1 MHSPSQTAPATP
13 TTDERRRAHGP
24 LVTAWSQRP
33 ATALRS
39 IVPDGDW
46 SSIDR
51 RLLDSFVAQATRES
65 ATTDRAATPW
75 PQPLFSQYS
84 AYPLAGERLS
94 YETAVG
100 DRLARLSRAVILA
113 AASAAGV
120 AVAARH
126 DPLAEVADGL
136 WLLAEQTT
144 WCWAA
149 HDDAFRRFGTVTPS
163 LDEPF
168 LDLGA
173 GEAVAAVAWAI
184 AVLGDELDE
193 RYPGL
198 TDRLRTE
205 AEQRVFQPF
214 LDRDDWHWLGL
225 DVDPDGEPVV
235 LHNWNPWILGN
246 TIAAAAVLCSPDR
259 AELVIDR
266 AVDGIDRYL
275 AGLPRDGAIDEGWEY
290 WWNGAARALE
300 AVETLD
306 RLAGGRL
313 ALDVLD
319 LLPESLRFPL
329 RMQLSADWYVNVADA
344 RARGDRTLPFD
355 LLHRWGRRLELPD
368 VVAYAMA
375 HRDPDAPVATDR
387 AGLGRL
393 VRVCLDGAWAVADA
407 RNATLPLPLP
417 ASVDLPSIG
426 MSLAREHDG
435 RSDGLAVSL
444 KGGHNDENH
453 NHNDLGSVI
462 VALDGVPAVID
473 PGRPT
478 YDARTFG
485 PDRYDIWCMRSDWHS
500 VPAPRGLLQQHGPE
514 FAARDRRGGDHGA
527 QASWSMDLAAAYG
540 LAEHEHWR
548 RTATLDRTASRVVI
562 EDVWTLDDPAGTA
575 VTLMLWGD
583 VTEVDPATLRLRRP
597 VDGVRDVM
605 LQHDAD
611 EVAMEVVRLDDAMM
625 RSSWGET
632 ITRVRLLPRPD
643 ADRLLVTVEAAR

>member
-1 MHSPSQTAPATP
+1 MNPPSPTAPAAP
-13 TTDERRRAHGP
+13 ATDARRRAHGP
-24 LVTAWSQRP
+24 LATAWSRRP

-39 IVPDGDW
+39 MVPDGDW
-46 SSIDR
+46 SSTDR
-51 RLLDSFVAQATRES
+51 QLLDSFVTRASRES
-65 ATTDRAATPW
+65 ATTDRPATPW
-75 PQPLFSQYS
+75 PQPLFSQYT
-84 AYPLAGERLS
+84 AYPLVGERLS

-100 DRLARLSRAVILA
+100 DRLARLSRAVVLA
-113 AASAAGV
+113 AAAEDGVRLAAP
-120 AVAARH
+120 H

-136 WLLAEQTT
+136 WLLAEQST

-149 HDDAFRRFGTVTPS
+149 HDDAFHRFGTVTPS

-173 GEAVAAVAWAI
+173 GEVASAVGWTVAL
-184 AVLGDELDE
+184 LGDALDD

-205 AEQRVFQPF
+205 AEQRVFGPF

-225 DVDPDGEPVV
+225 DVDDADEPAV

-246 TIAAAAVLCSPDR
+246 TIAAAAVLCTPDR

-266 AVDGIDRYL
+266 AVDGLDRYL
-275 AGLPRDGAIDEGWEY
+275 AGLPRDGAVDEGWEY

-306 RLAGGRL
+306 RLAGGHL
-313 ALDVLD
+313 ALGGLD
-319 LLPESLRFPL
+319 LLPELLRFPL

-344 RARGDRTLPFD
+344 RPRGDRTLPFD

-368 VVAYAMA
+368 VVEYATA
-375 HRDPDAPVATDR
+375 HRDPDAPVAGDR

-393 VRVCLDGAWAVADA
+393 VRVCLDREWAVADA
-407 RNATLPLPLP
+407 RSAALPLPP
-417 ASVDLPSIG
+417 SVDLPSIG
-426 MSLAREHDG
+426 LSLAREHEG

-453 NHNDLGSVI
+453 NHDDLGSVI
-462 VALDGVPAVID
+462 VALDGVPAIVD

-500 VPAPRGLLQQHGPE
+500 VPAPRGLLQQHGSA
-514 FAARDRRGGDHGA
+514 FAARDRRGGDDGER
-527 QASWSMDLAAAYG
+527 ASWSMDLASAYG
-540 LAEHEHWR
+540 LAAHEHWR

-562 EDVWTLDDPAGTA
+562 EDDWTLDDASGTV
-575 VTLMLWGD
+575 VTLMLWGA
-583 VTEVDPATLRLRRP
+583 VTEVDDATLRLHRP
-597 VDGVRDVM
+597 VDGVRDLV
-605 LQHDAD
+605 LGHDA
-611 EVAMEVVRLDDAMM
+611 AEVVIEVVDLDDPMM
-625 RSSWGET
+625 RSSWGESL
-632 ITRVRLLPRPD
+632 TRVRLVPVSET
-643 ADRLLVTVEAAR
+643 ARLLMTAEAAR